1 MLTITTFDLNQL
13 TPITTPSGNLEYKS
27 ALPAKAEYRLRSTRP
42 RKYRQHG
49 ALDYKSANRKQACA
63 LCFQR
68 PSPPLC
74 VIGARDAAR
83 GAPMTLPL
91 RHGSLPARY
100 RANKEKNHG
109 LRKGFLKATAMQK
122 AHIAS
127 ACKKPLLRLTG
138 KQQAEYSLPH
148 ENPSARFA
156 CWRQNKTSGGWYQ
169 WPGGAGQHYIT
180 GIIHPARGWISL
192 CKY

>member
-1 MLTITTFDLNQL
+1 VTLSTRA
-13 TPITTPSGNLEYKS
+13 PH
-27 ALPAKAEYRLRSTRP
+27 PAKADYRLRSP
-42 RKYRQHG
+42 QPLSYRQHG
-49 ALDYKSANRKQACA
+49 ALDYKSATRKQACA

-74 VIGARDAAR
+74 AIGARDAAR
-83 GAPMTLPL
+83 EAPMTLPL

-100 RANKEKNHG
+100 RANEEKNHG
-109 LRKGFLKATAMQK
+109 LHKGFLQTPAMQK

-127 ACKKPLLRLTG
+127 VCKKSFLRLTG

-156 CWRQNKTSGGWYQ
+156 CWRQNKTFGGWYQ

-192 CKY
+192 CRN